1 MSMTM
6 GSFNIDSSDALLGRT
21 EMVGLSKL
29 KDIKIR
35 EKNMSNSGGDSII
48 NFIDSARSRQ

>member
-1 MSMTM
+1 M

-21 EMVGLSKL
+21 EMVGLSQL

-35 EKNMSNSGGDSII
+35 EKNFSNTG
-48 NFIDSARSRQ
+48 

>member
-1 MSMTM
+1 M